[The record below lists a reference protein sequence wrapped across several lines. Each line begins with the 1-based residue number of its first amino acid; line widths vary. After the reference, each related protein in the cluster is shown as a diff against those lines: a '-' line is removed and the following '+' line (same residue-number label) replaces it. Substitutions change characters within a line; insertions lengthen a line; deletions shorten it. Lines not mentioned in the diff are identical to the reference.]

1 MCAPGQHG
9 VCCMLQALV
18 ASIEGTMRESRESL
32 KGMDTYKAQLHRIW
46 PKEDVQHWVTS
57 FNECMQQA
65 QSARD
70 AALDLARNK
79 GQVFTLLLHAAMTS
93 YTSVSSLRRI
103 SAEQPCTLL
112 YCPALGPG
120 TAAV

>member
-1 MCAPGQHG
+1 
-9 VCCMLQALV
+9 
-18 ASIEGTMRESRESL
+18 MRESRESL

-46 PKEDVQHWVTS
+46 PKEDVQQWVTS

-79 GQVFTLLLHAAMTS
+79 GQVFTLLLHAAMTTARLCRGS
-93 YTSVSSLRRI
+93 GHLCRAALYT
-103 SAEQPCTLL
+103 
-112 YCPALGPG
+112 
-120 TAAV
+120 AVPPSPRSRNCSMMHREN